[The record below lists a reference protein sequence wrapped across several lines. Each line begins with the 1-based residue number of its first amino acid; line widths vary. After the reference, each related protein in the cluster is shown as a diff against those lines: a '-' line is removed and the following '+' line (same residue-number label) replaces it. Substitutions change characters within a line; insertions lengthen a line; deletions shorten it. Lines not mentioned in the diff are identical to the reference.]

1 MTLEV
6 YIGLFQ
12 PFIHNQVIC
21 VAAPTVA
28 IFGVDGQ
35 IRGTGA
41 QGLYLADSRIIS
53 TLVVRINGYEPE
65 PISCALTGPSVARI
79 VSVYR
84 SGDEPTPDPIV
95 ILEQV
100 RDMQALTER
109 LSLRNRGR
117 HHVTLD
123 LDVEI
128 AADFAPTF
136 VIKTGGRNPACP
148 SSPVQA
154 GIRFR
159 DPGGTVTITAHP
171 RPEAE
176 RGHLRWRT
184 ELDPGATWTAT
195 LTVAIEG
202 VTAPVARASSVPWQR
217 PRLDSGDV
225 RLNELV
231 RQSLDDLE
239 ALLVADPR
247 DPQDTFLSAGSPWFL
262 TLFGRDSLWAA
273 RMLLP
278 LGTGLAGGTLRA
290 LARRQGRQVDDE
302 TDEEPGKIPHEL
314 RAPGSALPT
323 LSYSTVDATPLFVT
337 LLADAWRWGM
347 PEDEVAA
354 LLPAAERA
362 LEWIRAQ
369 AVSTGFLRYER
380 RRPGGLSNQGW
391 KDSADAIVHR
401 DGSRAEPP
409 IALPEV
415 QAYAYE
421 AAVRGADVL
430 EAFGRPGADGHR
442 NWAADLRQRF
452 RAAFWAGDHPVL
464 ALDGGGRQVD
474 SIASNMGHLL
484 ATGIL
489 DEEDEAEVARCLG
502 EPALASGWGLRT
514 LTSASPVFN
523 PLGYH
528 TGSVWAH
535 DTAIAAWGLFRC
547 GRVGQAAQLLRGL
560 VEAAPHFGYR
570 LPELFGGEEKVPGHA
585 PLPYPA
591 ACRPQAW
598 SAAAAIVLL
607 TVLTGLEPD
616 VPAGQLKIHGAH
628 PAPFGPIEVQGLV
641 IGRSTV
647 NVQVA
652 TDGRVHAVTPDLT
665 LRELHHP

>member
-1 MTLEV
+1 MSAL
-6 YIGLFQ
+6 LQ
-12 PFIHNQVIC
+12 PFIHDQVVC
-21 VAAPTVA
+21 VAAPAVA
-28 IFGVDGQ
+28 IFGLDGQ
-35 IRGTGA
+35 IHGAGA
-41 QGLYLADSRIIS
+41 QGFYVADRRIIS
-53 TLVVRINGYEPE
+53 TLVVRLNGHEPE
-65 PISCALTGPSVARI
+65 PISCALTRPGAARI
-79 VSVYR
+79 VSVHR
-84 SGDEPTPDPIV
+84 SGDEPTPDPV
-95 ILEQV
+95 VLLEQV
-100 RDMQALTER
+100 RDMRALTER
-109 LSLRNRGR
+109 LSLFNHGR
-117 HHVTLD
+117 CPVTLD

-128 AADFAPTF
+128 ASDIASTF
-136 VIKTGGRNPACP
+136 VIKAGGRNPACL

-159 DPGGTVTITAHP
+159 DPNGTVTITAQP

-176 RGHLRWRT
+176 SGHLRWRA
-184 ELDPGATWTAT
+184 ELDPGATWTVE
-195 LTVAIEG
+195 LNVTVEG
-202 VTAPVARASSVPWQR
+202 ITSPVVQAGSVPWRR
-217 PRLDSGDV
+217 PQLRSGDI

-247 DPQDTFLSAGSPWFL
+247 DPQDTFLAAGSPWFL

-290 LARRQGRQVDDE
+290 LARRQGRRTDDE
-302 TDEEPGKIPHEL
+302 NDEEPGKIPHEL

-354 LLPAAERA
+354 LLPAAMHA
-362 LEWIRAQ
+362 LEWTRSQ
-369 AVSTGFLRYER
+369 AIGTGFLRYER

-401 DGSRAEPP
+401 DGSPAEPP

-421 AAVRGADVL
+421 AAVRGADLL
-430 EAFGRPGADGHR
+430 EAFGRPGAAACRD
-442 NWAADLRQRF
+442 WAAGLRERF

-464 ALDGGGRQVD
+464 ALDGSGRPVD

-484 ATGIL
+484 GTGIL
-489 DEEDEAEVARCLG
+489 DEADEAAVASYLG
-502 EPALASGWGLRT
+502 EPVLASGWGLRT
-514 LTSASPVFN
+514 LSSASPVFN

-528 TGSVWAH
+528 TGSVWVH

-547 GRVGQAAQLLRGL
+547 GHPGQATQLLRGL
-560 VEAAPHFGYR
+560 VDAAPYFGYR
-570 LPELFGGEEKVPGHA
+570 LPELFGGEAKVPGHA

-598 SAAAAIVLL
+598 AAAAAIVLL

-616 VPAGQLKIHGAH
+616 VPSGQVKVRGAQ
-628 PAPFGPIEVQGLV
+628 PAPFGPLDVEGLV
-641 IGRSTV
+641 IGSSD
-647 NVQVA
+647 VA
-652 TDGRVHAVTPDLT
+652 VHIGSDGWVYAEAPGLAVT
-665 LRELHHP
+665 